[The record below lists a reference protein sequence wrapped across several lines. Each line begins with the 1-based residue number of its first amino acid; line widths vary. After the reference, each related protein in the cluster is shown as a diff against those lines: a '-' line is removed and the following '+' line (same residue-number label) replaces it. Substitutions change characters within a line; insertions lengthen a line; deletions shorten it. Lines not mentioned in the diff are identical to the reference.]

1 MAWSPS
7 VISPGF
13 DYNAGRSAR
22 PQPPYEAGIIVIH
35 VGQKSKP
42 RHRDIKQVNGRAGV
56 GIPVC
61 LIPEPVLFHYLTLP
75 LTTICHLLGL
85 SVDSGVQL

>member
-13 DYNAGRSAR
+13 DYTAGRSAR

-42 RHRDIKQVNGRAGV
+42 RHRDINQVNRRARV
-56 GIPVC
+56 GIPVS

-85 SVDSGVQL
+85 SADSGV